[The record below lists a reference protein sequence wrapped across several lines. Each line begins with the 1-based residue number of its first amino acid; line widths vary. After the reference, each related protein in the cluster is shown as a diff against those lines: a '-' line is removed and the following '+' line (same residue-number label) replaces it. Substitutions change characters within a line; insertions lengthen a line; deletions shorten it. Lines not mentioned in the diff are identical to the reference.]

1 VSPADPENLSAIID
15 QPGKFLI
22 SNQDNLN
29 ALRRFRARP
38 DGKALISVYDRQIS
52 QEIDGLQG
60 MQPRAAHYRH
70 TNPGDRILENW
81 KSAA

>member
-22 SNQDNLN
+22 SNQDDLN
-29 ALRRFRARP
+29 ALRRFRAKP
-38 DGKALISVYDRQIS
+38 DGKAFISVYERQIS
-52 QEIDGLQG
+52 QAIDDLQG
-60 MQPRAAHYRH
+60 MQPCAVHYRH

-81 KSAA
+81 KSTA